1 MANSLAQSRAI
12 TTQFRLAYSG
22 LDFKDNQK
30 LKALA
35 EVLEGTSRDLT
46 QSIQIREYVG
56 ADPRLWP
63 DLRKLWLSLAGTQL
77 TFWDNDDSDEEDER
91 PENQND
97 DLRSVCTGLAKF
109 TRNLVAGVP
118 QNQSRAFE
126 NEPEIRRLLHFY
138 TSWSEMED
146 SESFLTARTLTQALS
161 NLVTSNEK
169 LAQKLWKTYMN
180 LPEDQVVLIRLLT
193 SPDPRTLLTT
203 LVFTLNCVHGSRK
216 RTHLLTRTTTGI
228 RVCVSLL
235 DCMLRLYE
243 EDEESDGGKAFNI
256 GYSIFIRLIEEGTV
270 PDLYEKF
277 AMVDEIITPHQTT
290 LLKLVDSYLQSIQL
304 NATTI
309 LKPEV
314 VQTHVALGPFL
325 AKCFFSL
332 SMYAQ
337 NAIRRSLGDSE
348 PNHPTSSN
356 QTSSGQIASLPA
368 ELDVMLPKVCEALVL
383 VAQCIATISLEAV
396 EQKMCQDRGDLSVAS
411 VANMKEF
418 FIEATSS
425 GQGLVESLIE
435 VLRML
440 DLFLPRI
447 NFGKPVSSSG
457 LPNPQATS
465 AASSVDSTGF
475 SYLKRDL
482 VRLLGVLCHEV
493 RAVQDRIRMADGI
506 PVVMNLCVID
516 ERNPYLREHAIFT
529 LHCLL
534 ENNTENQAL
543 VDEVKAP
550 ATWDEN
556 GDLKDLPRV

>member
-1 MANSLAQSRAI
+1 MSMIICKYEQGSHVCY
-12 TTQFRLAYSG
+12 TRL
-22 LDFKDNQK
+22 
-30 LKALA
+30 
-35 EVLEGTSRDLT
+35 
-46 QSIQIREYVG
+46 
-56 ADPRLWP
+56 
-63 DLRKLWLSLAGTQL
+63 
-77 TFWDNDDSDEEDER
+77 
-91 PENQND
+91 
-97 DLRSVCTGLAKF
+97 
-109 TRNLVAGVP
+109 
-118 QNQSRAFE
+118 
-126 NEPEIRRLLHFY
+126 
-138 TSWSEMED
+138 
-146 SESFLTARTLTQALS
+146 
-161 NLVTSNEK
+161 
-169 LAQKLWKTYMN
+169 
-180 LPEDQVVLIRLLT
+180 
-193 SPDPRTLLTT
+193 
-203 LVFTLNCVHGSRK
+203 
-216 RTHLLTRTTTGI
+216 
-228 RVCVSLL
+228 
-235 DCMLRLYE
+235 
-243 EDEESDGGKAFNI
+243 
-256 GYSIFIRLIEEGTV
+256 
-270 PDLYEKF
+270 
-277 AMVDEIITPHQTT
+277 DEIITPHQTT

-356 QTSSGQIASLPA
+356 RISSGQAASLPA

-383 VAQCIATISLEAV
+383 VAQCTATISLEAA

-425 GQGLVESLIE
+425 SGQGLVESLIGTGAQSFFMTCPLTFIFLE

-457 LPNPQATS
+457 LPNSQATS
-465 AASSVDSTGF
+465 VASSVDSTGF

-506 PVVMNLCVID
+506 PVVMNLCVVD
-516 ERNPYLREHAIFT
+516 ERNPCMSP
-529 LHCLL
+529 HCH
-534 ENNTENQAL
+534 L
-543 VDEVKAP
+543 VVKIV
-550 ATWDEN
+550 TFS
-556 GDLKDLPRV
+556 